1 MANLIHL
8 EVLEMLSKL
17 DQEEVLLVAVREDR
31 GVQEITYTLDNAE
44 DGSSGITQDDLREL
58 LTMHLDDDT
67 IIKKVRKGSKYRY
80 DADVHKIVTEAIPF
94 KWQTAGE

>member
-8 EVLEMLSKL
+8 EVLETLSKL
-17 DQEEVLLVAVREDR
+17 EQEEVLLVAVREDR
-31 GVQEITYTLDNAE
+31 AVQEINYTLEQE
-44 DGSSGITQDDLREL
+44 DDHFALTQEDLCEL

-80 DADVHKIVTEAIPF
+80 DADAHKIITEAIPY